1 MHKMDQ
7 DDDAENYE
15 SADFQLKPHTKYTRP
30 PIVSKSDKY
39 EEENDQEV
47 HLDVKNENG
56 NENENDDGR
65 ESFDRKSDDHQR
77 TPSQSSLLNN
87 YTPAAENQEQKDS
100 Q

>member
-1 MHKMDQ
+1 MHKMEQ
-7 DDDAENYE
+7 DDDADNYE
-15 SADFQLKPHTKYTRP
+15 SADFQLKPHTKYMRP

-39 EEENDQEV
+39 EENEQEV

-56 NENENDDGR
+56 NDENDGR